1 MKDDEKSLQQRLAN
15 TLASPARKL
24 LQRFRQA
31 PQQTAAAAASNLSRL
46 AEGEAIPDSYRQS
59 FSSELFAELLIEL
72 PDFQQK
78 FSHTWRNG
86 DLQALGN
93 HVHRLLGAVAYCDA
107 PELEMALRRLRRAII
122 ADNADSTDNIDSC
135 YLRVNHLIDSTL
147 QDSGC
152 PVS

>member
-24 LQRFRQA
+24 LQRFRQV
-31 PQQTAAAAASNLSRL
+31 PQQTAAAASKLSGL

-78 FSHTWRNG
+78 FSHTYRSG
-86 DLQALGN
+86 DLPALGN

-107 PELEMALRRLRRAII
+107 PELETALRRLRRAII

-135 YLRVNHLIDSTL
+135 YLQVNHLIDSTL